1 MPLLIGGN
9 FNGTTL
15 NNGACIEHDIVY
27 PAVPRERALSMP
39 LIFDFEWNVALD
51 LPMQLLIGG
60 KYNRNTL
67 NNGAGIENAI
77 IPGRA

>member
-15 NNGACIEHDIVY
+15 NNSACIEHDIVY

-39 LIFDFEWNVALD
+39 LIFDIEWNYCRD
-51 LPMQLLIGG
+51 
-60 KYNRNTL
+60 T
-67 NNGAGIENAI
+67 
-77 IPGRA
+77 